1 MASIEEEF
9 TETLSQNRNS
19 ELDLYKRLYEIIQ
32 SCVVSEHCD
41 AVRKMLDKM
50 SLDNPNLA
58 SALIYPLHLRRRE
71 INNMKSEIV
80 NNEES

>member
-1 MASIEEEF
+1 MTSIEEEF

-19 ELDLYKRLYEIIQ
+19 ELDLYKRLYKIIQ
-32 SCVVSEHCD
+32 SCVVPDHYD

-71 INNMKSEIV
+71 ISNLKPETENEKS
-80 NNEES
+80 